1 MSIHPITRKQLLS
14 RLLVSCFPAT
24 RKHRETGR
32 ENILRGCTQSLPILL
47 WQNDHP
53 AMPNVDQERE
63 MSITQAKGILGN
75 TMPAISRE
83 MLLCPFCST

>member
-14 RLLVSCFPAT
+14 RLLLSCFPAT